1 MSPASLTRRLR
12 APFTRT
18 VTTAV
23 DIDRPA
29 TGVWAVLTDFAGYP
43 QWNPQIRRAEGELVA
58 GRRVK
63 LRMHPP
69 TGRPVTIRP
78 RVILVTPRRELRLRG
93 SLPGIFS
100 GEHWFTLEPTAAGRG
115 THVTQGEIYR
125 GLIVPFIGR
134 TVAAAVAGFQAHNA
148 ALKQRAETTLQQHH
162 PLGDYSGPML
172 DR

>member
-1 MSPASLTRRLR
+1 MRQASLTRRLR

-18 VTTAV
+18 VTTEV
-23 DIDRPA
+23 DIDRPV
-29 TGVWAVLTDFAGYP
+29 THVWAVLTDFDGYP

-69 TGRPVTIRP
+69 RGRPVTIRP
-78 RVILVTPRRELRLRG
+78 RIILVTPRRELRLRG

-100 GEHWFTLEPTAAGRG
+100 GEHWFTLEPTAGG
-115 THVTQGEIYR
+115 CCTHLTQGETYR

-134 TVAAAVAGFQAHNA
+134 AVTAALAGFQAHNA
-148 ALKQRAETTLQQHH
+148 ALKQRVETHSPTS
-162 PLGDYSGPML
+162 PSAPMNPRNDL
-172 DR
+172 P

>member
-1 MSPASLTRRLR
+1 MSPARRLGV
-12 APFTRT
+12 PFTRT

-29 TGVWAVLTDFAGYP
+29 TQVWAVLTDFTGYP
-43 QWNPQIRRAEGELVA
+43 QWNPQIRRAEGELMA

-78 RVILVTPRRELRLRG
+78 RVILVNPQRELRLRG

-100 GEHWFTLEPTAAGRG
+100 GEHWFTLEPTEGSRG
-115 THVTQGEIYR
+115 THVTQGETYR

-134 TVAAAVAGFQAHNA
+134 TVAAARAGFEAYNS
-148 ALKQRAETTLQQHH
+148 ALKQRVETHH
-162 PLGDYSGPML
+162 PARVA
-172 DR
+172 DRRSTGS

>member
-29 TGVWAVLTDFAGYP
+29 AQVWAVLTDFAGYP

-58 GRRVK
+58 GRRVR

-69 TGRPVTIRP
+69 NGRPVTIRP
-78 RVILVTPRRELRLRG
+78 RVILVAPRRELRRPQW
-93 SLPGIFS
+93 SMS
-100 GEHWFTLEPTAAGRG
+100 STVTLTTSPASSTSAR
-115 THVTQGEIYR
+115 R
-125 GLIVPFIGR
+125 MPRLIGN
-134 TVAAAVAGFQAHNA
+134 T
-148 ALKQRAETTLQQHH
+148 
-162 PLGDYSGPML
+162 
-172 DR
+172 

>member
-1 MSPASLTRRLR
+1 MSPAVLMCLASLTRRLR

-18 VTTAV
+18 VSTTV
-23 DIDRPA
+23 DIDRPV
-29 TGVWAVLTDFAGYP
+29 THVWAVLTDFAGYP

-69 TGRPVTIRP
+69 SGRPVTIRP
-78 RVILVTPRRELRLRG
+78 RVVLVTPLRELRLRG

-100 GEHWFTLEPTAAGRG
+100 GEHWFTLEPTADGG
-115 THVTQGEIYR
+115 TRVAQGETYR

-134 TVAAAVAGFQAHNA
+134 TVAAARAGFQAHNA
-148 ALKQRAETTLQQHH
+148 ALKQRAETI
-162 PLGDYSGPML
+162 PAA
-172 DR
+172 R